1 MACENKQLRLI
12 VGDQFTL
19 NVDVENID
27 RSLIKTVWFTSNALG
42 VQKELSPPAEGNRWL
57 LYLSSEATKLATART
72 ISLAGDATGS
82 ASFDGSANVTIT
94 ATLKASGVTAGTY
107 SAVQVNAKGLV
118 TAGAQ
123 VIEVGASGQTA
134 PSASLASG
142 GLFFKL
148 L

>member
-57 LYLSSEATKLATART
+57 LYLSSEATRAFATEIALFDITVELADGNYVTP
-72 ISLAGDATGS
+72 INGGS
-82 ASFDGSANVTIT
+82 VLIEKKTN
-94 ATLKASGVTAGTY
+94 
-107 SAVQVNAKGLV
+107 
-118 TAGAQ
+118 
-123 VIEVGASGQTA
+123 EVGRGE
-134 PSASLASG
+134 
-142 GLFFKL
+142 
-148 L
+148 